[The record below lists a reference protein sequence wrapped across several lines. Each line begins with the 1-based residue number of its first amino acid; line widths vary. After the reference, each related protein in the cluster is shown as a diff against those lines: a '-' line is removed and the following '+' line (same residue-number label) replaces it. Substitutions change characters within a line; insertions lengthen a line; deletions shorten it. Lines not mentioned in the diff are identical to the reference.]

1 MRGGGAHG
9 ETPDASFPSCLQQP
23 RPAASERPFHRHNQ
37 SHGATG
43 RHRMGPAGC
52 WRVGRHRALLT
63 ASGLCREGKGSAPWW
78 GNGWFIAQKERGEK
92 KPTNPATNAPKALG
106 KRIYILRN
114 RASVPLQLT
123 FPSHTLLPPARRC
136 QSVPKNPAAPMQ
148 PAPKRRVPNPQPASA
163 PPNQAGG
170 TWCCPLVLGEG
181 MLVERHPPQQ
191 GIGGF

>member
-1 MRGGGAHG
+1 MLEGGKA
-9 ETPDASFPSCLQQP
+9 PSPSHRFRPLQ
-23 RPAASERPFHRHNQ
+23 
-37 SHGATG
+37 G
-43 RHRMGPAGC
+43 
-52 WRVGRHRALLT
+52 
-63 ASGLCREGKGSAPWW
+63 REGICSLAGKWMVYSTKREG
-78 GNGWFIAQKERGEK
+78 GK

-170 TWCCPLVLGEG
+170 TWCCPLVLGEE
-181 MLVERHPPQQ
+181 MLVRETPPPARYR
-191 GIGGF
+191 GLLNHVCPFPLFWSRVLRNFIPPKKKRREENRNNLV